1 MAWIRI
7 AVLSIIWGSSFI
19 LMKRG
24 IFDADGTTLFNG
36 FEVAAIRIASA
47 FLVLLPIILRHIRSI
62 PKNKLWLIL
71 VSGFVGNGLPA
82 LFFAIAQTKIDS
94 SLSGVLNGL
103 TPIFTAIIGIMW
115 FGNKLN
121 KKVLLGVSLGLLGS
135 AILVLS
141 ANGLS
146 IEGMAYSILVVL
158 CTLMYGINVN
168 LIKSKLNEIAP
179 LKIASVSFL
188 ATGLIALTSLLFS
201 PNLPKVVNSPTY
213 LNGLGYLIVL
223 GVVGTA
229 FAVIMFNKLIK
240 DTTAVFA
247 SSVTYFIPII
257 AIIWGVLDGESFGLL
272 QIVGAIVI
280 ISGVK
285 LIKS

>member
-7 AVLSIIWGSSFI
+7 AILSIIWGSSFI

-24 IFDADGTTLFNG
+24 IFDSDGAQLFNG
-36 FEVAAIRIASA
+36 LEVAAIRIASA

-62 PKNKLWLIL
+62 PKAKLWLIL
-71 VSGFVGNGLPA
+71 LSGFVGNGLPA

-103 TPIFTAIIGIMW
+103 TPIFTAIIGILW
-115 FGNKLN
+115 FGNKVN
-121 KKVLLGVSLGLLGS
+121 KKVLIGISLGLIGS

-141 ANGLS
+141 AKGLNT
-146 IEGMAYSILVVL
+146 EGMAYSILVVL

-168 LIKSKLNEIAP
+168 LIKSKLNGIAP

-188 ATGLIALTSLLFS
+188 ATGVIALASLIFS
-201 PNLPKVVNSPTY
+201 PNLTKVMYMPSY
-213 LNGLGYLIVL
+213 LNGLGYLITL

-247 SSVTYFIPII
+247 SSVTYFIPLI
-257 AIIWGVLDGESFGLL
+257 AIMWGVLDGESFGLL